1 MSKMIQIRNV
11 PERMHRELMRR
22 ARARGL
28 TLTAY
33 IEQIL
38 ERELSRPPAAEVF
51 ERIDRRKPVNLKVT
65 AADLIRAERASR
77 PS

>member
-1 MSKMIQIRNV
+1 
-11 PERMHRELMRR
+11 MRR
-22 ARARGL
+22 ARAHGL

-38 ERELSRPPAAEVF
+38 ERELSRPPAAEDF
-51 ERIDRRKPVNLKVT
+51 ERIDRGKPVNLKVT